1 MNDRQAEGVIRKAL
15 SGFYYV
21 QVGEEEVTCRAR
33 GKFRHKKIV
42 PLVGDRVRITCQPDG
57 SGSLDEIL
65 PRRNA
70 FQRPAVANIDQLVII
85 ASGAIPVSDP
95 FLLDRIISLAESKG
109 CQPILCVN
117 KWDLVP
123 ARDLL
128 DLYQAAGIPTLAVSA
143 VTGQGIEELRGLLA
157 GKISAFTGNSGVG
170 KSSILN
176 ALDPAFSLATGEISE
191 KLGRGRHTTRH
202 VELFPVAGGL
212 IADTPGFSA
221 FDQEKG
227 GEALDKDTLAET
239 FREFRPYLGQ
249 CQFVGCAHVKEKG
262 CAVLAAVEEGKIS
275 PSRHRSYV
283 RLYTLAKEKK
293 PWEKP

>member
-1 MNDRQAEGVIRKAL
+1 M
-15 SGFYYV
+15 
-21 QVGEEEVTCRAR
+21 
-33 GKFRHKKIV
+33 
-42 PLVGDRVRITCQPDG
+42 
-57 SGSLDEIL
+57 
-65 PRRNA
+65 
-70 FQRPAVANIDQLVII
+70 ANIDQLVII

-239 FREFRPYLGQ
+239 FREFRPCLGQ

>member
-1 MNDRQAEGVIRKAL
+1 MSQMREEGVIRKAL

-21 QVGEEEVTCRAR
+21 QVGKEEVTCRAR
-33 GKFRHKKIV
+33 GKFRHQKIT
-42 PLVGDRVRITCQPDG
+42 PLVGDRVAITRQPDG

-65 PRRNA
+65 PRRSA

-95 FLLDRIISLAESKG
+95 FLLDRIISLAEAKG

-123 ARDLL
+123 AQELL
-128 DLYQAAGIPTLAVSA
+128 DIYRTAGIPALPVSA
-143 VTGQGIEELRGLLA
+143 VTGQGIEELRSLLA

-176 ALDPAFSLATGEISE
+176 ALDPAFALATGQISE

-227 GEALDKDTLAET
+227 GRLWT
-239 FREFRPYLGQ
+239 RRPWPRPSGN
-249 CQFVGCAHVKEKG
+249 FAPTW
-262 CAVLAAVEEGKIS
+262 ASAAS
-275 PSRHRSYV
+275 WAAP
-283 RLYTLAKEKK
+283 T
-293 PWEKP
+293 

>member
-1 MNDRQAEGVIRKAL
+1 MSQMRQEGVIRKAL

-21 QVGEEEVTCRAR
+21 QAGGEEVTCQAR
-33 GKFRHKKIV
+33 GKFRHKKLT
-42 PLVGDRVRITCQPDG
+42 PLVGDRVAFTRQPDG
-57 SGSLDEIL
+57 SGALDEIL

-95 FLLDRIISLAESKG
+95 YLLDRIISLAESKD

-123 ARDLL
+123 AQELL
-128 DLYQAAGIPTLAVSA
+128 DIYQKAGIPALAVSA
-143 VTGQGIEELRGLLA
+143 ATGQGIEDLRALLA

-176 ALDPAFSLATGEISE
+176 ALDPAFGLATGQISE

-202 VELFPVAGGL
+202 VELFPVSGGL

-227 GEALDKDTLAET
+227 GQVLDKDTLAET

-249 CQFVGCAHVKEKG
+249 CRFVGCAHVKEKG
-262 CAVLAAVEEGKIS
+262 CAVLEALAEGKIP

-283 RLYTLAKEKK
+283 RLHELAKENK
-293 PWEKP
+293 PWEKN